1 MLLRFG
7 VANHRSIRD
16 YQELFLSA
24 SKRIRHE
31 GLVIPVPTLKEAAV
45 PVAAV
50 YGSNASGKSNLIDAM
65 DEIQRAI
72 VGSHTALGATDDIPR
87 DPFQLDDE
95 SATKPTRFDCTFT
108 VGDRRADHRGTS
120 QHESVYEYG
129 FEYTDTEFRHEW
141 LYRVVRKER
150 QSTHVLFDRRT
161 EDGQVHVSFGSQLR
175 GENRVIANLTR
186 PNSLFLSA
194 AAQNNHPQLTNLYR
208 YFAERWRV
216 ITDDGAMDD
225 VEVAKRLSSYGHTEH
240 LLFLITQADL
250 GITGFSIEEEDLDD
264 DQDELMR
271 DIAGIVS
278 KHMDRSGESS
288 AVTKNLL
295 DRIRYRKRLRFIHS
309 TAEGE
314 TPEFDYEMESKGTR
328 ALISLL
334 IPALEALSRG
344 SLLVIDELDT
354 SLHPYLARAF
364 VSLFTKVDANLYGA
378 QLVFSTHD
386 LTLLGSEELKQDEIW
401 IANKDFA
408 GISHFSPLTEFKLRS
423 RDDLERAYRQ
433 GRLGGVPDCTDFIT
447 DFDRD
452 EFKATP

>member
-45 PVAAV
+45 PVAAI

-72 VGSHTALGATDDIPR
+72 VRSHMALGATDDIPR
-87 DPFQLDDE
+87 YPFQLDDE

-108 VGDRRADHRGTS
+108 VGDRGAGELGTN
-120 QHESVYEYG
+120 QHEGVYEYG

-150 QSTHVLFDRRT
+150 QSTHVLFDRWT
-161 EDGQVHVSFGSQLR
+161 EDGQVHVSFGNQLR

-208 YFAERWRV
+208 YFAERWTV
-216 ITDDGAMDD
+216 VLGDGLMND
-225 VEVAKRLSSYGHTEH
+225 VEVAERLSSYKHTKH

-271 DIAGIVS
+271 DIVGVIS
-278 KHMDRSGESS
+278 KRLDRSGVSG

-295 DRIRYRKRLRFIHS
+295 DQMRHRKRFRFIHS
-309 TAEGE
+309 AAEGE

-328 ALISLL
+328 TLISLL
-334 IPALEALSRG
+334 VPALEALSRG

-364 VSLFTKVDANLYGA
+364 MSLFTKVDANSHGA

-386 LTLLGSEELKQDEIW
+386 VTLLGSEELKQDEIW
-401 IANKDFA
+401 IANKDFE
-408 GISHFSPLTEFKLRS
+408 GTSRFTPLTEFKLRS
-423 RDDLERAYRQ
+423 RDDLEKAYRQ
-433 GRLGGVPDCTDFIT
+433 GRLGGVPDCSDFIT

-452 EFKATP
+452 EFKAAP